1 MKNIFILILVL
12 LPSLL
17 YSQAEIRVGRIQATD
32 PEGTEVVYAI
42 TAGNTGSFFTITP
55 CSGIIKVKP
64 TAYDSFVLKRTW
76 TLTIKATDETGLYT
90 KTTRKVVLQKDGAG
104 NKLPPVISDAL

>member
-1 MKNIFILILVL
+1 VKKIIAILL
-12 LPSLL
+12 LLACAKMHA
-17 YSQAEIRVGRIQATD
+17 QTIQIGRIQATD

-55 CSGIIKVKP
+55 CSGIIKVKA